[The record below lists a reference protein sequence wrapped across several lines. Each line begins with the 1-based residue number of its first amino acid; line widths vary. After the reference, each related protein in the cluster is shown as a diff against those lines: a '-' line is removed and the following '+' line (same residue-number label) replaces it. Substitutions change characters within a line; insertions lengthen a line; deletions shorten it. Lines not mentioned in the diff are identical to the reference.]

1 MIYVLIILAVACI
14 VLSVLLILQKREIA
28 NISRSLQEIRKTPGN
43 RTVHSTGGS
52 KEADELISQIN
63 HLLSDLREE
72 SSKYR
77 RKRHELDNMMTNISH
92 DLRTPLTSAV
102 GYLDIIRSGGLSKE
116 EEEREL
122 KIISERLSRLQ
133 ELIDSFFEFSRI
145 VSEDR
150 TPSMEPVNL
159 VAVVEESVS
168 GLYDAYE
175 ARGRHIEPELGS
187 PRFEI
192 KSNRMML
199 SRIIDNLISNA
210 LKHGT
215 GDLHIIRE
223 DARLIFRNGIA
234 EGELIDTSRVFDEF
248 WTTDTSRTS
257 GSTGLGLAIVKQF
270 ADILGIG
277 VSASAEDG
285 SFVITLDLPVLSG
298 PF

>member
-1 MIYVLIILAVACI
+1 MIYVVVILAVICV
-14 VLSVLLILQKREIA
+14 VLSVLLILQKRELN
-28 NISRSLQEIRKTPGN
+28 NITRTLIELRENPGD
-43 RTVHSTGGS
+43 RTVHSSGGS
-52 KEADELISQIN
+52 KEADKLISEIN
-63 HLLSDLREE
+63 LLLSNLREE
-72 SSKYR
+72 SRKYR

-102 GYLDIIRSGGLSKE
+102 GYLEIIRSGGLSPE

-122 KIISERLSRLQ
+122 NIISERLTRLQ

-145 VSEDR
+145 VSEDK
-150 TPSMEPVNL
+150 TPVMEPLNL

-175 ARGRHIEPELGS
+175 SRGRHIEPELGG
-187 PRFEI
+187 PRYEI

-210 LKHGT
+210 LKHGN
-215 GDLHIIRE
+215 GDLHIVRE
-223 DARLIFRNGIA
+223 GSRLIFRNDIP
-234 EGELIDTSRVFDEF
+234 EGELIDTSKVFDEF

-270 ADILGIG
+270 ADILGID
-277 VSASAEDG
+277 VSASVDG
-285 SFVITLDLPVLSG
+285 GTFAITLEFP
-298 PF
+298 

>member
-1 MIYVLIILAVACI
+1 MIYVLIILAIICV
-14 VLSVLLILQKREIA
+14 VLAVLLIFQKRELS
-28 NISRSLQEIRKTPGN
+28 NISRALQKLRENPGDQ
-43 RTVHSTGGS
+43 TVHSSGGS
-52 KEADELISQIN
+52 KEADKLISEIN
-63 HLLSDLREE
+63 LLLSDLREE
-72 SSKYR
+72 SRKYR

-102 GYLDIIRSGGLSKE
+102 GYLEIIRSGGLSPE

-122 KIISERLSRLQ
+122 KIISERLARLQ

-145 VSEDR
+145 VSEDK
-150 TPSMEPVNL
+150 PPVIEPLNL

-175 ARGRHIEPELGS
+175 SQGRHIYPELGG
-187 PRFEI
+187 PRFEV

-215 GDLHIIRE
+215 GDLHIVRE
-223 DARLIFRNGIA
+223 GSRLVFRNEIP
-234 EGELIDTSRVFDEF
+234 EGEFIDTSRVFDEF

-270 ADILGIG
+270 ADILGID
-277 VSASAEDG
+277 VSASVDGG
-285 SFVITLDLPVLSG
+285 SFVITLEFPS
-298 PF
+298 

>member
-1 MIYVLIILAVACI
+1 MIYVVIGLAVICV

-28 NISRSLQEIRKTPGN
+28 NISESLRKIRENPGDQ
-43 RTVHSTGGS
+43 TVHSSGGS
-52 KEADELISQIN
+52 KEADKLISEIN
-63 HLLSDLREE
+63 LLLSDLREE
-72 SSKYR
+72 SRKYH
-77 RKRHELDNMMTNISH
+77 RKRHELDNMMINISH

-102 GYLDIIRSGGLSKE
+102 GYLEIIRAGGLSKE

-122 KIISERLSRLQ
+122 KIISERLARLQ

-145 VSEDR
+145 VSEDK
-150 TPSMEPVNL
+150 TPAVENLNL
-159 VAVVEESVS
+159 VAVVEDSIS

-175 ARGRHIEPELGS
+175 SRGRHIEPELGG
-187 PRFEI
+187 PRYEV

-215 GDLHIIRE
+215 GDLYIVRE
-223 DARLIFRNGIA
+223 GSRLIFRNDIP

-270 ADILGIG
+270 ADILGID
-277 VSASAEDG
+277 VSASVESG
-285 SFVITLDLPVLSG
+285 SFVITLEFPV
-298 PF
+298 